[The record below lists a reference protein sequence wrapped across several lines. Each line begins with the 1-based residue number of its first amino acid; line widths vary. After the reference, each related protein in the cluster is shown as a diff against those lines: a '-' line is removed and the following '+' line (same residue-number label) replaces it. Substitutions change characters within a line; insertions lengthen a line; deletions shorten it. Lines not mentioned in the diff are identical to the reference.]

1 MAPIRT
7 TPIALLP
14 RRHAH
19 LWRSI
24 SQEEAPVPVSGP
36 AQTILTHISQ
46 YGACFFDELVDGC
59 GLLRVQVENALA
71 ELVALGL
78 VVSDS
83 FAGLRALL
91 IPSNER
97 KPILSRARR
106 RAAKTTIE
114 DAGRWA
120 LVRRAAVPGTNNA
133 DAVEHVARTLLR
145 RYGVVCWRI
154 LAREAAWL
162 PPWRDL
168 LRVYRRL
175 EGQGEI
181 RGGRFVAGFSGEQ
194 FALSDAIPILRQ
206 IRRDAMGGKTIAISG
221 VDPLNLAGIVT
232 PGEKLAAFAGNRVLY
247 RDGIPIAFLSAGEIR
262 FFETLG
268 PADEWEARKLLRRSA
283 AYAAPPPVPK
293 LVASSS

>member
-19 LWRSI
+19 LWKSI
-24 SQEEAPVPVSGP
+24 SQDEAPAPVSAP
-36 AQTILTHISQ
+36 AQTVLTHITQ

-59 GLLRVQVENALA
+59 GLLRVQVEDALA

-91 IPSNER
+91 TPSNER

-120 LVRRAAVPGTNNA
+120 LVRRAASTTNSA

-194 FALSDAIPILRQ
+194 FALSDAIPVLRQ
-206 IRRDAMGGKTIAISG
+206 IRRKEMSGTMIAISG

-247 RDGIPIAFLSAGEIR
+247 RDGVPIAFLAAGEIR
-262 FFETLG
+262 SFETLG
-268 PADEWEARKLLRRSA
+268 PSDEWEARKLLRRSA